1 MSEPAEPADAAS
13 APAEPA
19 PADAASAPAVDAP
32 NPAAPRGGPLVALRP
47 LRHRSFGL
55 LWSGGLISVVG
66 SWMQTVAVGA
76 LVISRTGKASWA
88 VIVAAAAFL
97 PIGLLSPLG
106 GALADRIPR
115 RAALVTGNLVAGAVA
130 LVIALLVAGGH
141 DSPALLSGLVAVQ
154 GCVSALTGPF
164 QAAILPDL
172 VPRDEFLAAASLG
185 SAQFNLGRVIGPAVA
200 GASIAAFGYP
210 VAFVANA
217 ISFLAVVVAL
227 AFVPLPPPPGRESRS
242 SVGAALRQGVE
253 AARSQP
259 ACRAAISTIA
269 VVALLAS
276 PFIALVPAMAGH
288 VAHHGARAIASA
300 TGVLTTAQ
308 GVGAVTGALVLAPL
322 AARAGR
328 GKVLVGSLV
337 LLPAVLVAYG
347 AGDTLVWATVG
358 LFGVGFV
365 YMGVLSGLQTVVQ
378 LSAPADYRGR
388 ILSFYLVALGVGYPI
403 GSLVQGPL
411 ADRIGLGWTTAT
423 TAGALVVVML
433 VATSLRPGYWKP
445 LLARLP
451 GESGA
456 LRMAVPAGTPIAG
469 DAGGAAVPVEIRRG
483 GLATD

>member
-1 MSEPAEPADAAS
+1 MPPPAGAGTLAEVSEQGERAPEP
-13 APAEPA
+13 
-19 PADAASAPAVDAP
+19 
-32 NPAAPRGGPLVALRP
+32 PAARGGALAALRP
-47 LRHRSFGL
+47 LRHRSFAL

-97 PIGLLSPLG
+97 PIGVLSPLG

-141 DSPALLSGLVAVQ
+141 DGPGLLSGLVAVQ

-172 VPRDEFLAAASLG
+172 VPRGEFLAAASLG
-185 SAQFNLGRVIGPAVA
+185 SAQFNLGRVIGPAIA

-227 AFVPLPPPPGRESRS
+227 VFVPLPPPPGRESRT
-242 SVGAALRQGVE
+242 SVRSALRQGVE
-253 AARSQP
+253 AARSEP

-269 VVALLAS
+269 VVAVLAS

-288 VAHHGARAIASA
+288 VARHGARAIATA

-328 GKVLVGSLV
+328 GKVLAASLL

-358 LFGVGFV
+358 LFGVGLV

-378 LSAPADYRGR
+378 LAAPADYRGR

-403 GSLVQGPL
+403 GSLLQGPL
-411 ADRIGLGWTTAT
+411 ADRIGLGWTTAA
-423 TAGALVVVML
+423 TAGVLLLVML
-433 VATSLRPGYWKP
+433 VATSLRPAYWKP

-451 GESGA
+451 GESGH
-456 LRMAVPAGTPIAG
+456 LRMAATDGLPVAG
-469 DAGGAAVPVEIRRG
+469 DAGRAGVTVEIDRG